1 MKGCESAACG
11 RRMRA
16 IEQSVW
22 QRIVA
27 ELPPNNPLY
36 PFRQSRNARLGLS
49 QIGGH
54 DHAATTAA
62 LGGGAGGGGGAGAY
76 SEEELEAVAEYVAAN
91 AFIHRISSLPAAFS
105 REPFGPALSRRAQKI
120 LTTPQSS
127 CPSWQPP
134 PRSIY
139 ARHDCSTEPLLS
151 GRAISARCSFSHRP
165 FQALL

>member
-76 SEEELEAVAEYVAAN
+76 SEEELEAVAEYVAAHIAAVADRPLN
-91 AFIHRISSLPAAFS
+91 LRVLSSAS
-105 REPFGPALSRRAQKI
+105 
-120 LTTPQSS
+120 
-127 CPSWQPP
+127 
-134 PRSIY
+134 
-139 ARHDCSTEPLLS
+139 
-151 GRAISARCSFSHRP
+151 
-165 FQALL
+165 